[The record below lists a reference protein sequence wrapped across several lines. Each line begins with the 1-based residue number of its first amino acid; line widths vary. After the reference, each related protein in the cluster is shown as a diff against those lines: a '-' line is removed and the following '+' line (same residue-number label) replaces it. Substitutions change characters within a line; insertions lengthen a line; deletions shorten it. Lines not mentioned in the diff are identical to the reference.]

1 MDPEL
6 WPRLRRLP
14 EQQRDLIST
23 RRNDGL
29 LTGRRCGTLS
39 LGKPLK
45 TSTSRNDGLLTGR
58 RCGTLSSGK
67 TVKTS
72 TINTDVLLNGRRC
85 GTQST
90 GKTLKITLTNTT
102 LRNWSVNMFSSI
114 NRC

>member
-58 RCGTLSSGK
+58 RCGGGGGGGERWLC
-67 TVKTS
+67 VWR
-72 TINTDVLLNGRRC
+72 GRR
-85 GTQST
+85 GEEGSRSM
-90 GKTLKITLTNTT
+90 GSFHI
-102 LRNWSVNMFSSI
+102 SI
-114 NRC
+114 K